1 MQEALKVARVEELSS
16 PTLSEGE
23 TFEQLLADSTA
34 YEDYDPEPAR
44 TQGYGYAHLQ
54 RLAVEH
60 LLGAR

>member
-1 MQEALKVARVEELSS
+1 VEELSS